1 MIVKTEAIVL
11 KRINYGDTS
20 RIVSLL
26 TQDYG
31 RLSVIAKGTR
41 SPRSR
46 LGPVLDTLNHLQVV
60 VYKKEGKDL
69 HLLSQCDLLTRFS
82 RLTTDLH
89 RLGCAMSV
97 LDLVSAS
104 SHYDEDSTVLFE
116 TTLES
121 LHAMDSGPD
130 PYSVLLYFQT
140 RLLSIL
146 GFQPDFFCCVSCK
159 AVVDGSGTKNGD
171 FRLTADGILCPTC
184 KPVHISWLGIRTE
197 TLSALRLFQGMSSGW
212 QSDGATVSGDAYRE
226 ARSVMLHLLRTHVEG
241 VKGMRSGSVLASIV

>member
-26 TQDYG
+26 TKDYG
-31 RLSVIAKGTR
+31 RLSVIAKGAR

-60 VYKKEGKDL
+60 LYRKEGKDL
-69 HLLSQCDLLTRFS
+69 HLLSQCDLLSRFT
-82 RLTTDLH
+82 RLTDDLH
-89 RLGCAMSV
+89 RLGCALSV

-104 SHYDEDSTVLFE
+104 SHYDEDSTILFG
-116 TTLES
+116 TALES
-121 LHAMDSGPD
+121 LNAMDSGPD

-140 RLLSIL
+140 RLLCIL
-146 GFQPDFFCCVSCK
+146 GFQPDFSCCTGCK
-159 AVVDGSGTKNGD
+159 AVVGLSGTKNGV

-184 KPVHISWLGIRTE
+184 KPAHSTWLGITQE
-197 TLSALRLFQGMSSGW
+197 ALSALRMFQGMSFGW
-212 QSDGATVSGDAYRE
+212 QCDRDSVSGETYQE
-226 ARSVMLHLLRTHVEG
+226 ARTVLLHLLRTHVDR
-241 VKGMRSGSVLASIV
+241 VRTMKSGSVLASIV